1 MCLNRK
7 LLESDGLLYRG
18 RMSQTKRRAKADVE
32 INVFGHRRAEGM
44 SGEVQ
49 CHWSRMSW
57 GKEEIVEVK

>member
-1 MCLNRK
+1 MF
-7 LLESDGLLYRG
+7 
-18 RMSQTKRRAKADVE
+18 QTKRRAKADVE